1 LDAEAIA
8 LPPSTFH
15 TNDAFESHV
24 STGTCTR
31 TLVPSLNFASTVAG
45 RTSCP
50 RFAIVTCD
58 PAILSTAMSNLQLFM
73 YRPRQNQL
81 RSSPASLSI
90 ARKKSD
96 GEVRRRS
103 PAAKDG

>member
-1 LDAEAIA
+1 
-8 LPPSTFH
+8 
-15 TNDAFESHV
+15 
-24 STGTCTR
+24 
-31 TLVPSLNFASTVAG
+31 
-45 RTSCP
+45 
-50 RFAIVTCD
+50 
-58 PAILSTAMSNLQLFM
+58 LFM

-96 GEVRRRS
+96 GKVRWQS